1 MWCYASVMS
10 PRRRSDDD
18 ARMRDAERTR
28 AALLDAALVEFA
40 AKGRA
45 GARVSDI
52 AERAGVN
59 KQLISYYFGGKD
71 GLYDA
76 ILARWYAE
84 EDRLDEPGITLDE
97 LASRYLRVGLN
108 QPLLQQLF
116 IRELLDDAADD
127 AAHATD
133 APELAGLHARQASGE
148 IAEDLDPAFVLL
160 MLQGMVVAHSLF
172 RRDAVRFTGMHV
184 DSPEYQRRA
193 EEQLRAIVRRFAAPE
208 T

>member
-1 MWCYASVMS
+1 MS
-10 PRRRSDDD
+10 PKRRSDDD

-76 ILARWYAE
+76 ILERWYAE
-84 EDRLDEPGITLDE
+84 EDRFDEPGITLDE

-127 AAHATD
+127 AAYATD
-133 APELAGLHARQASGE
+133 APELVGLQERQARGE

-172 RRDAVRFTGMHV
+172 RRDAVRFTGMYV
-184 DSPEYQRRA
+184 DSTEYQRRA
-193 EEQLRAIVRRFAAPE
+193 EEQLRAIVRRFAAPAP
-208 T
+208 

>member
-1 MWCYASVMS
+1 MS
-10 PRRRSDDD
+10 PRRRSDED
-18 ARMRDAERTR
+18 ARMRDADRTR
-28 AALLDAALVEFA
+28 VALLDAALVEFA

-76 ILARWYAE
+76 ILDRWYAE
-84 EDRLDEPGITLDE
+84 EERFDEPGITLDE
-97 LASRYLRVGLN
+97 LASRYLAVGLN

-116 IRELLDDAADD
+116 IRELLDDTLDD
-127 AAHATD
+127 AAHTPD
-133 APELAGLHARQASGE
+133 APELVGLQARQAKGE
-148 IAEDLDPAFVLL
+148 IAADLDPGFVLL

-184 DSPEYQRRA
+184 DTPEYQHKA
-193 EEQLRAIVRRFAAPE
+193 AEQLRAIVRRLAAPDG
-208 T
+208 

>member
-1 MWCYASVMS
+1 MS
-10 PRRRSDDD
+10 PKRRTEDDE
-18 ARMRDAERTR
+18 RTRDAERTR
-28 AALLDAALVEFA
+28 GALLDAALVEFA

-52 AERAGVN
+52 AARAGVN

-76 ILARWYAE
+76 ILERWYADE
-84 EDRLDEPGITLDE
+84 ERFDEPGTTLDD
-97 LASRYLRVGLN
+97 LASRYLEVGLS

-116 IRELLDDAADD
+116 IRELLDDAISDVT
-127 AAHATD
+127 HAPDT
-133 APELAGLHARQASGE
+133 PELVGLRARQANGE
-148 IAEDLDPAFVLL
+148 IADDLDPAFVLL

-172 RRDAVRFTGMHV
+172 RRDAARLTGMHV
-184 DSPEYQRRA
+184 DSREYKQKA
-193 EEQLRAIVRRFAAPE
+193 DQQLRAVVRRLAAQQ